1 MRSSALA
8 VGAFCALGLV
18 VDPTKITCPEAISTR
33 CWFPPPK
40 FSHSEKKNKKK
51 KWEKHVLVSRGI
63 HWKPSFFRHFLI
75 IFFLPAQHVAR
86 LTWVP
91 SAEASSNHHGKKRSL
106 SWAPRVQ
113 VVKAQVFGEM
123 EARRAQVT
131 SPRHKTSF
139 QQNTSCVPADPH
151 IT

>member
-1 MRSSALA
+1 MLWVLWWTPQRSPVLRQSPPDAGFLHQSS
-8 VGAFCALGLV
+8 LILKK
-18 VDPTKITCPEAISTR
+18 KI
-33 CWFPPPK
+33 
-40 FSHSEKKNKKK
+40 KKK

-63 HWKPSFFRHFLI
+63 HWKPSFFRHYLI

-91 SAEASSNHHGKKRSL
+91 SAQASSNHHGKKCSL
-106 SWAPRVQ
+106 SWASRVQ